1 LGGDFNTGLLFIID
15 RGDHFCEVL
24 GGRVRNEEIVE
35 VVVVNQ
41 GR

>member
-1 LGGDFNTGLLFIID
+1 MGGDLHRLLFIIVG
-15 RGDHFCEVL
+15 RDHFSEVL
-24 GGRVRNEEIVE
+24 GGWVRNEEIVD

>member
-1 LGGDFNTGLLFIID
+1 LGGDFNWLLFIIVG
-15 RGDHFCEVL
+15 RDHFREVL
-24 GGRVRNEEIVE
+24 GGWVRNEEIVE